1 MKNIKVLTSDDC
13 LLAILC
19 KNGKIAAIE
28 RSDKFDFIKEHS
40 ITDRLDC
47 GGGCVLPGLVDGH
60 THPVFAGDRV
70 HEFSMKLAGATY
82 MDVQA
87 AGGGIHFTTQKT
99 REATEDSLLQD
110 FLGHANQMLA
120 CGTTLL
126 EAKSGYGLNLES
138 ELKMLHVLD
147 KAQQF
152 TPLEISA
159 TFCGAH
165 AIPAG
170 STEQQQTKLI
180 VEQIIPEL
188 DKRKRLDNQFSNL
201 ENIDVFCEKNVFEI
215 ETSKKILQAGQKIG
229 LKANFH
235 ADELHPLGG
244 TELASE
250 IKATAASHLEEISEA
265 GINALADAGTV
276 AVLLPTTAY
285 ILRLKPPPARQMI
298 ERGVCV
304 ALGSDFNPNA
314 FCYSMPTVMNLAC
327 VTFKMSM
334 SESLVGRVADLVVL
348 GTSSWEHLIY
358 RLGCHNPIITHVI
371 KSSQVAYKK

>member
-1 MKNIKVLTSDDC
+1 MTTNISKSSCCKGLLLYNIRQIVQIVDNDTCFLGNDMKNIKVLTSDDC
-13 LLAILC
+13 SLAILC

-28 RSDKFDFIKEHS
+28 RSEKFDFIKEHS

-70 HEFSMKLAGATY
+70 HEFAMKLAGATY

-87 AGGGIHFTTQKT
+87 AGVASTSPLKKQEKLQKIH
-99 REATEDSLLQD
+99 
-110 FLGHANQMLA
+110 
-120 CGTTLL
+120 
-126 EAKSGYGLNLES
+126 
-138 ELKMLHVLD
+138 
-147 KAQQF
+147 
-152 TPLEISA
+152 
-159 TFCGAH
+159 
-165 AIPAG
+165 
-170 STEQQQTKLI
+170 
-180 VEQIIPEL
+180 
-188 DKRKRLDNQFSNL
+188 L

-334 SESLVGRVADLVVL
+334 SESLVAATLNAAHSLGRAAHMEL
-348 GTSSWEHLIY
+348 Y
-358 RLGCHNPIITHVI
+358 RLEEWQI
-371 KSSQVAYKK
+371 